1 MQNQK
6 RCNPHDTRTLKNVNR
21 VNVSFTLSLS
31 LSLICTFSKTKKKIL
46 EISNGLQTKGRAFH
60 KTCPQRIAKEIMDQN
75 LTDHVF
81 ICCCSKLLAFLRP
94 THNKI
99 LLIFTKLRS
108 QDRPPT
114 TNFLSLHFPPHQSP
128 QDRSTANYAGERRQM
143 TCNNIHTL
151 V

>member
-1 MQNQK
+1 MLNK
-6 RCNPHDTRTLKNVNR
+6 
-21 VNVSFTLSLS
+21 VNVSFILSLS
-31 LSLICTFSKTKKKIL
+31 LLFALFPKQKKIL

-94 THNKI
+94 AHNKI

-108 QDRPPT
+108 RDRPPT